1 MNATPTKHIIIC
13 YFFLSAIL
21 SFYAC
26 SKKDSPPPPKVDTAP
41 KIAIT
46 SLNADSGVY
55 NASVT
60 ITGTGFDKTVAN
72 DKVFFNGKAATIT
85 AATSTQLT
93 VLVPLAAGTGKV
105 SVKVND
111 GTEIN
116 GPMFNY
122 KQSWIV
128 STFAGS
134 GAAGFTDG
142 DGTGATLNQPVGITI
157 DGNGDFFITEQG
169 NHAVRKITAAGKVT
183 TIAGNGNS
191 GKVNGKGA
199 AASFDHPAGIRSDK
213 AGNLYIADYAN
224 NMIRKIDASE
234 QVTTVAGTGIQGF
247 DNGPG
252 SSATFRGP
260 IDLVLNKAGE
270 IFVADFANEILRK
283 ITTGGVVST
292 FSKIVVPGA
301 TGLPNAFHFPS
312 GLAIDAND
320 NIFVVDQLNFMIQKI
335 TPLGNITTFAGSGT
349 RGVVNAQGTKAGFY
363 TPYQLTIDK
372 NGNFYVTD
380 MYQIRK
386 IDKDVNVTLFAGVT
400 DHGSV
405 NGAAAVSSFY
415 TPIGIVTDQ
424 DGNVYVA
431 DTSNNLIRKIAFQ

>member
-1 MNATPTKHIIIC
+1 MNTTPTKHIIIC
-13 YFFLSAIL
+13 FFFLPAIL

-46 SLNADSGVY
+46 SLSADSGVY

-60 ITGTGFDKTVAN
+60 ITGTGFDKNVAN

-85 AATSTQLT
+85 AATATQLT

-111 GTEIN
+111 GTEVN
-116 GPMFNY
+116 GPVFNY

-134 GAAGFTDG
+134 GVAGFTDG
-142 DGTGATLNQPVGITI
+142 DGAGATLNQPVGITI

-191 GKVNGKGA
+191 GKVNGKGS
-199 AASFDHPAGIRSDK
+199 AASFDHPAGIRADK
-213 AGNLYIADYAN
+213 AGNLYIADHAN
-224 NMIRKIDASE
+224 NLIRKIDASGN
-234 QVTTVAGTGIQGF
+234 VTTMAGTGAIGF
-247 DNGPG
+247 DNG
-252 SSATFRGP
+252 SALLASFTGP
-260 IDLVLNKAGE
+260 TDLVLNSAGDV
-270 IFVADFANEILRK
+270 FVSDYVNEAIRK
-283 ITTGGVVST
+283 ISKGGVVST
-292 FSKIVVPGA
+292 FSSSLIPGVDDHSH
-301 TGLPNAFHFPS
+301 GFHFPS
-312 GLAIDAND
+312 GLTVDKND
-320 NIFVVDQLNFMIQKI
+320 NIYVVDQTAYTIKKI
-335 TPLGNITTFAGSGT
+335 TPSGIISVFAGNGLK
-349 RGVVNAQGTKAGFY
+349 GVIDGQGNKAGFFS
-363 TPYQLTIDK
+363 PYMLTIDK
-372 NGNFYVTD
+372 NGTFYVTD
-380 MYQIRK
+380 GNQIRK